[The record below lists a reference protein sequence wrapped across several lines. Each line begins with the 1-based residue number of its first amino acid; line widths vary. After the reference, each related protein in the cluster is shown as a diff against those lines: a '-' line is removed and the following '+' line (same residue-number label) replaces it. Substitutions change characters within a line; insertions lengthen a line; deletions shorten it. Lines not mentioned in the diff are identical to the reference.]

1 MRDISNIERH
11 VFLTACKVMHYND
24 YRDRKHNVPFVD
36 IGYFEGKTYKS
47 DIKIWLNRHVTIET
61 EIGELKTYTPFECQ
75 EFTSFI
81 ISTIHQAKYII
92 SKGLLDEFTYNS
104 LTSSIGYLFSRVV
117 FNHIVSYR
125 NLNIGEDVDIPIT
138 NDKRDLEQ
146 LLDIINTSKSYLDP
160 LVKYTSPSN
169 SVFYILRSGN
179 VVVEGTYIV
188 PFDEFEKVMKMAS
201 LLQRY
206 VVLQMNNIK
215 DESSR
220 YFDDLINLISEK

>member
-1 MRDISNIERH
+1 METNCGNERH
-11 VFLTACKVMHYND
+11 VFLTACKVMHY
-24 YRDRKHNVPFVD
+24 
-36 IGYFEGKTYKS
+36 
-47 DIKIWLNRHVTIET
+47 
-61 EIGELKTYTPFECQ
+61 
-75 EFTSFI
+75 
-81 ISTIHQAKYII
+81 
-92 SKGLLDEFTYNS
+92 
-104 LTSSIGYLFSRVV
+104 RVV

-206 VVLQMNNIK
+206 VVLQMNDIK